1 MRGFHV
7 GACPEAVASDT
18 SEMSKIEVELADTV
32 ENFMRCEAVGALEW
46 FKAHAIPEFRFVIP
60 NRPRWRASLLHNSNS
75 VENYLRVIDE
85 EIHA

>member
-32 ENFMRCEAVGALEW
+32 ENFMRCDVVGAFERNGNL
-46 FKAHAIPEFRFVIP
+46 
-60 NRPRWRASLLHNSNS
+60 
-75 VENYLRVIDE
+75 VENYVGLIEDKTVT
-85 EIHA
+85 

>member
-60 NRPRWRASLLHNSNS
+60 NRRAGALPYSTTAILSRIIS
-75 VENYLRVIDE
+75 
-85 EIHA
+85 A